1 VAEIKEEPRSCSTGR
16 HHAETD
22 ESAVIALMKN
32 HEQKIIQDTLAL
44 ATYKRMM
51 AVQKPTNKNIISK
64 IYFLTKTYSKNTDR
78 TQLKQK
84 RWTKRL

>member
-1 VAEIKEEPRSCSTGR
+1 VAEIKEEPRSYSTGR

-51 AVQKPTNKNIISK
+51 AVQKPTN
-64 IYFLTKTYSKNTDR
+64 
-78 TQLKQK
+78 
-84 RWTKRL
+84 